1 MHSRHCI
8 GWENC
13 CTTAP
18 VVKLVDTQ
26 VLGTCSQEWGF
37 ESLPGHHNIDTESEM
52 TKQVRPI
59 GWANT
64 ILSTKE
70 AWDSIMTING
80 SSLRKLDPRVA
91 HMVFQILAFMWSGIF
106 AVMIGS
112 YMAFGISAAFH
123 LVFITGVFI
132 TAITLNAADKNP
144 QKVNTLFNLR
154 PGYHSVSRTR
164 QTMWINGQKVKLDA
178 NDPGGEHE

>member
-1 MHSRHCI
+1 
-8 GWENC
+8 
-13 CTTAP
+13 
-18 VVKLVDTQ
+18 
-26 VLGTCSQEWGF
+26 
-37 ESLPGHHNIDTESEM
+37 M
-52 TKQVRPI
+52 TKEFRPI

-64 ILSTKE
+64 ILSLKE

-91 HMVFQILAFMWSGIF
+91 HMIFQMLAFMWSGIF
-106 AVMIGS
+106 AVMVGS

-132 TAITLNAADKNP
+132 TMLVLNTSDKKP
-144 QKVNTLFNLR
+144 QQVNSLFNLR

-164 QTMWINGQKVKLDA
+164 QYMWINGERVVLDK